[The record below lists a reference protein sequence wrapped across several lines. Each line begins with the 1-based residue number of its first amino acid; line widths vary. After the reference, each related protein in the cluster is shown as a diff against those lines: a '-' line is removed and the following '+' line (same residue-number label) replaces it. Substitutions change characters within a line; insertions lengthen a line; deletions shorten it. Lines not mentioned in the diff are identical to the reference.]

1 MRTSEGLDRGAS
13 ERGAGCARVG
23 GVDGDDGERAVRLDD
38 DDVGVGASVAGERA
52 VVRVD
57 DGVAVWGKCERALPP
72 DGMSVGRMWRIRI
85 RARARRQRLCV

>member
-1 MRTSEGLDRGAS
+1 MRAR
-13 ERGAGCARVG
+13 ARVG

-57 DGVAVWGKCERALPP
+57 DGVAVWGRVRKRVAA
-72 DGMSVGRMWRIRI
+72 DGMSIRGD
-85 RARARRQRLCV
+85 CGE